1 MKKKRTILFF
11 IIFLLI
17 PLISFAQIEKRD
29 DSKISFDFL
38 DADIRNVLRIL
49 ADVSGK
55 NIVIAEDIKGKVT
68 IKLDNVSWDEA
79 LDVIIKT
86 NKIEKIEED
95 NIIRIITSTQYEEER
110 KRKTEK
116 RAEYLKEKQE
126 KLKTREDFIAETIF
140 LNFAKATEFEKVVK
154 SIYQDVQV
162 TVVESTNALI
172 VYNTKEKIEEIRKKI
187 KEHDIKPA
195 MVQIEARI
203 VQANSNFTR
212 DLGIQWGAS
221 YATKVGGR
229 DIQVTGGKTS
239 GATSGATT
247 YTATTGQVGVRGS
260 TDFPYGVNIPAA
272 VGAKSGGAL
281 GIFLGSAAD
290 SFKLDVQLSALES
303 DGKGKIISH
312 PKIVTADNKKAVIT
326 QGKTVPYATV
336 SQQGTQTQFADAVLS
351 LEVTPQVT
359 KDGNIRLQIKATKNS
374 PDFANNTTAGP
385 PIDKKEATT
394 EVIIKDGETIVIGGI
409 YESNESESGSGI
421 PFLRKIPF
429 LSWLFEHDL
438 TTNTKTEL
446 LIFITPTILKNLY
459 AEEG

>member
-1 MKKKRTILFF
+1 MRKKIP
-11 IIFLLI
+11 IIFLMIFML
-17 PLISFAQIEKRD
+17 PLLCSGQTVSRVQNKM
-29 DSKISFDFL
+29 SFDFI
-38 DADIRNVLRIL
+38 DADIRNVLRGL
-49 ADVSGK
+49 AEVSGK

-95 NIIRIITSTQYEEER
+95 NIIRIITFTQYEEER

-154 SIYQDVQV
+154 SIYQDIQV

-172 VYNTKEKIEEIRKKI
+172 VYSTKEKIEEIRKKI
-187 KEHDIKPA
+187 KEHDIRPA

-229 DIQVTGGKTS
+229 DIQVTGGKNYGTTS
-239 GATSGATT
+239 GATS
-247 YTATTGQVGVRGS
+247 YSATTGQVGVRGS
-260 TDFPYGVNIPAA
+260 TDFPYGVNLPAA

-281 GIFLGSAAD
+281 GIFLGSVTD
-290 SFKLDVQLSALES
+290 SFMLDVQLTALES

-312 PKIVTADNKKAVIT
+312 PKIVTADNKKAIIT
-326 QGKTVPYATV
+326 QGKSVPYATV
-336 SQQGTQTQFADAVLS
+336 SQSGTQTQFADAVLS

-359 KDGNIRLQIKATKNS
+359 KDGNIRLQIKATKNA
-374 PDFANNTTAGP
+374 PDFANNTIAGP

-394 EVIIKDGETIVIGGI
+394 EVIIRDGETIVIGGI
-409 YESNESESGSGI
+409 YESDESESGSGI
-421 PFLRKIPF
+421 PFLRKIPV
-429 LSWLFEHDL
+429 LGWLFEHDL
-438 TTNTKTEL
+438 TTKTKTEL